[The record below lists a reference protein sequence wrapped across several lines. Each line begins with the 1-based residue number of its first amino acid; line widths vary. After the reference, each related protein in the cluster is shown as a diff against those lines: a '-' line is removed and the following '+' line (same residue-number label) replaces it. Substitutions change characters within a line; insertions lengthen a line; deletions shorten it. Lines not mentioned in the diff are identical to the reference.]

1 MAAAKL
7 HGGDIAMRLPSPITN
22 RLPSIASF
30 APRRQIVALAAK
42 RSPKRLKYSTP
53 RFTKE
58 GGLVYI
64 EVDPSGGDAWKLQP
78 VIDLLKQGA
87 VGVIPTDTVYAI
99 ACDCKNHSA
108 VERLR
113 MIKKIEP
120 SKPLSILCRSLR
132 DIDTFTM
139 GFPRGDSHGHANI
152 FRAVKQC
159 LPGPYTFILT
169 ASKELPKQCVGFGT
183 TNVKYASR
191 KNVGVRISDDAV
203 CQAILQE
210 MDSPLIC
217 TSDIVDSPRKLC
229 VIYVLVNDDS
239 VKGPKENEWMI
250 DPTAIGDIY
259 GPKGLD
265 FLVDGG
271 VRVAEPSTIVDM
283 TGPYPKVIREGKG
296 PIFPWMVVDGIVGTY
311 VLVLLSLY
319 FFVLPEVHG
328 ILSDI
333 FLCISRFSSFCC
345 RFVPRLSNG
354 TADSLAK
361 HSLSLFC
368 TNFD

>member
-1 MAAAKL
+1 MTTAAAKL
-7 HGGDIAMRLPSPITN
+7 HGGDMAMRLPSPITN
-22 RLPSIASF
+22 RRLSTLPRMASF
-30 APRRQIVALAAK
+30 APRRHIVALAAK

-58 GGLVYI
+58 GELVYI
-64 EVDPSGGDAWKLQP
+64 EVDPCGVDAWKLQP

-99 ACDCKNHSA
+99 VCDCKNHSA

-113 MIKKIEP
+113 RIKKIES

-139 GFPRGDSHGHANI
+139 GFPRGDGHGHANI

-191 KNVGVRISDDAV
+191 KNVGVRISDDAL

-210 MDSPLIC
+210 MDAPLIC
-217 TSDIVDSPRKLC
+217 T
-229 VIYVLVNDDS
+229 S

-259 GPKGLD
+259 GPEGLD

-296 PIFPWMVVDGIVGTY
+296 PILPWMVVEDDESPLRHDLIASGT
-311 VLVLLSLY
+311 
-319 FFVLPEVHG
+319 
-328 ILSDI
+328 
-333 FLCISRFSSFCC
+333 
-345 RFVPRLSNG
+345 
-354 TADSLAK
+354 
-361 HSLSLFC
+361 
-368 TNFD
+368 

>member
-1 MAAAKL
+1 MAVAKL
-7 HGGDIAMRLPSPITN
+7 HGGGMAAMRLLLLPSPMTH
-22 RLPSIASF
+22 RRPSTLPSTASLS
-30 APRRQIVALAAK
+30 PRRYIVALAAK

-58 GGLVYI
+58 GELVYI
-64 EVDPSGGDAWKLQP
+64 EVDPCGVDSWKLQP

-113 MIKKIEP
+113 RIKKIES

-139 GFPRGDSHGHANI
+139 GFPRGDGHGHANV

-169 ASKELPKQCVGFGT
+169 ASKELPKQCVGYGT
-183 TNVKYASR
+183 TSVKYASR
-191 KNVGVRISDDAV
+191 KNVGVRISDDAL
-203 CQAILQE
+203 CQAILQQ
-210 MDSPLIC
+210 MDAPLIC
-217 TSDIVDSPRKLC
+217 T
-229 VIYVLVNDDS
+229 S

-259 GPKGLD
+259 GPEVFIALTLSQRLKNIFGCSILCFGFLLQGLD
-265 FLVDGG
+265 FVVDGG
-271 VRVAEPSTIVDM
+271 IRVAEPSTIVDM

-296 PIFPWMVVDGIVGTY
+296 PILPWMVVEDDESSLRQDLMASGT
-311 VLVLLSLY
+311 
-319 FFVLPEVHG
+319 
-328 ILSDI
+328 
-333 FLCISRFSSFCC
+333 
-345 RFVPRLSNG
+345 
-354 TADSLAK
+354 
-361 HSLSLFC
+361 
-368 TNFD
+368 

>member
-1 MAAAKL
+1 MAMAKL
-7 HGGDIAMRLPSPITN
+7 HGGGMAAMRLLLPSPMTH
-22 RLPSIASF
+22 RRPSTLPSIASF
-30 APRRQIVALAAK
+30 SPRRYIVALAAK

-58 GGLVYI
+58 GELVYI
-64 EVDPSGGDAWKLQP
+64 EVDPCGVDSWKLQP

-113 MIKKIEP
+113 RIKKIESSKVSKQGTLVLYFCFAQFESSIGLSLIIP
-120 SKPLSILCRSLR
+120 SQLMQPLSILCRSLR

-139 GFPRGDSHGHANI
+139 GFPRGDGHGHANV

-169 ASKELPKQCVGFGT
+169 ASKELPKQCVGYGT
-183 TNVKYASR
+183 TSVKYASR
-191 KNVGVRISDDAV
+191 KNVGVRISDDAL
-203 CQAILQE
+203 CQAILQQ
-210 MDSPLIC
+210 MDAPLIC
-217 TSDIVDSPRKLC
+217 T
-229 VIYVLVNDDS
+229 S

-259 GPKGLD
+259 GPEVFIALTLSQRLKNIFGCSILCFGFLLQGLD
-265 FLVDGG
+265 FVVDGG
-271 VRVAEPSTIVDM
+271 IRVAEPSTIVDM

-296 PIFPWMVVDGIVGTY
+296 PILPWMVVEDDESSLRQDLMASGT
-311 VLVLLSLY
+311 
-319 FFVLPEVHG
+319 
-328 ILSDI
+328 
-333 FLCISRFSSFCC
+333 
-345 RFVPRLSNG
+345 
-354 TADSLAK
+354 
-361 HSLSLFC
+361 
-368 TNFD
+368 

>member
-1 MAAAKL
+1 MAVAKL
-7 HGGDIAMRLPSPITN
+7 HGGGMAAMRLLLPSPMTH
-22 RLPSIASF
+22 RRPSTLPSIASF
-30 APRRQIVALAAK
+30 SPRRYIVALAAK

-58 GGLVYI
+58 GELVYI
-64 EVDPSGGDAWKLQP
+64 EVDPCGVDSWKLQP

-113 MIKKIEP
+113 RIKKIES

-139 GFPRGDSHGHANI
+139 GFPRGDGHGHANV

-169 ASKELPKQCVGFGT
+169 ASKELPKQCVGYGT
-183 TNVKYASR
+183 TSVKYASR
-191 KNVGVRISDDAV
+191 KNVGVRISDDAL
-203 CQAILQE
+203 CQAILQQ
-210 MDSPLIC
+210 MDAPLIC
-217 TSDIVDSPRKLC
+217 T
-229 VIYVLVNDDS
+229 S

-259 GPKGLD
+259 GPEVFIALTLSQRLKNIFGCSILCFGFLLQGLD
-265 FLVDGG
+265 FVVDGG
-271 VRVAEPSTIVDM
+271 IRVAEPSTIVDM

-296 PIFPWMVVDGIVGTY
+296 PILPWMVVEDDESSLRQDLMASGT
-311 VLVLLSLY
+311 
-319 FFVLPEVHG
+319 
-328 ILSDI
+328 
-333 FLCISRFSSFCC
+333 
-345 RFVPRLSNG
+345 
-354 TADSLAK
+354 
-361 HSLSLFC
+361 
-368 TNFD
+368 